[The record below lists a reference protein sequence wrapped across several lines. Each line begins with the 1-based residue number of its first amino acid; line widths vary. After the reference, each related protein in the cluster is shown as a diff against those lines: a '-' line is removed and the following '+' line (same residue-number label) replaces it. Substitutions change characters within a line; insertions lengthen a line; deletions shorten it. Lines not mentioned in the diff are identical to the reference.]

1 MDKGEL
7 SQVYWLEK
15 EIEIW
20 EEELRRRKE
29 RSKVKS
35 PMKFKDGSGEPGQ
48 KSVEEEDI
56 VTNVEIDALIRRKQT
71 DLERQRDKILEY
83 IIGIEDSQMRL
94 IVYWRCVKL
103 CPWRVVAKKVGGANT
118 EEGVRQAFHRH
129 FK

>member
-7 SQVYWLEK
+7 SQAYWLEK

-35 PMKFKDGSGEPGQ
+35 PMKFQEGSGGQ
-48 KSVEEEDI
+48 KNVEEEDV
-56 VTNVEIDALIRRKQT
+56 VTNVEIEAMIHRKQA

>member
-20 EEELRRRKE
+20 EEELRRRKG

-35 PMKFKDGSGEPGQ
+35 PAKVTDGSGGGEH
-48 KSVEEEDI
+48 KNLTEEDV
-56 VTNVEIDALIRRKQT
+56 VTNVEIDAMIRRKQT

-103 CPWRVVAKKVGGANT
+103 CPWRVVAKKIGGANT

>member
-7 SQVYWLEK
+7 SQAYWLEK

-20 EEELRRRKE
+20 EEELRRRKG

-35 PMKFKDGSGEPGQ
+35 PMKFQEGSGGQ
-48 KSVEEEDI
+48 KNVEEEDV
-56 VTNVEIDALIRRKQT
+56 VTNVEIEAMIHRKQA

>member
-29 RSKVKS
+29 RSKTKS
-35 PMKFKDGSGEPGQ
+35 PAKFVEGGKDGEH
-48 KSVEEEDI
+48 KNLTEDDV
-56 VTNVEIDALIRRKQT
+56 VTNIEIDAMIRRKQT